1 MIEDIRHL
9 TGHGIRPICDALEVP
24 RSSYYHAA
32 ELTPTQR
39 SDEQL
44 GDMIQAIFKRHRRRY
59 GYRRI
64 WEELADQGIVC
75 AADRVRRIMR
85 ERGLRAIQPK
95 TYVPR
100 TSDGRADKPSPNL
113 LLDQPLPDK
122 PDQVWA
128 GDITFIPTS
137 TGWLYLAVV
146 IDLCSR
152 KIIGWSMADNLRTP
166 LVIDA
171 LKQALGSRS
180 TAQKPI
186 FHSDRG
192 SQYGSGAYR
201 QLLREA
207 GMRQSM
213 SARANPYHNAWTE
226 SFMGTLKAEMLQ
238 DGCFINARDARTEVF
253 AYIDSYYNTQRK
265 HSALDY
271 QTPAQFEARILTQN

>member
-32 ELTPTQR
+32 EPTPTQR